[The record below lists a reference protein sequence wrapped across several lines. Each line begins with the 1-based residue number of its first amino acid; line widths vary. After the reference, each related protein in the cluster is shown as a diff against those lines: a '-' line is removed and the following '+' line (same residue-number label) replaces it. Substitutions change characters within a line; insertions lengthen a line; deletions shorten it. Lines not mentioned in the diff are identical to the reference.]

1 MVIRPAFER
10 FREPQMFATTVQK
23 SKDLVYPP
31 LKPIYDMMFDE
42 GYRAPNSSNAVDRL
56 AEM

>member
-1 MVIRPAFER
+1 MRPAFER
-10 FREPQMFATTVQK
+10 VGELQMLAITVQK

-31 LKPIYDMMFDE
+31 LKPIYDMVFSE
-42 GYRAPNSSNAVDRL
+42 GYKAPNSSNAVDKL